1 MRCETATTCPS
12 WSTCSPSCGSCAVDE
27 PIAVILNTVK
37 GKKVSRVP
45 VQSQLAHLGA
55 ARRRCR
61 RRRGCAELWEQD
73 GKRLGI
79 PAELPAALHAAIEI
93 VGPLHGNP
101 DHITD
106 RQA

>member
-1 MRCETATTCPS
+1 
-12 WSTCSPSCGSCAVDE
+12 
-27 PIAVILNTVK
+27 
-37 GKKVSRVP
+37 VP

-61 RRRGCAELWEQD
+61 GAWLRELWEQD

-101 DHITD
+101 DQITD